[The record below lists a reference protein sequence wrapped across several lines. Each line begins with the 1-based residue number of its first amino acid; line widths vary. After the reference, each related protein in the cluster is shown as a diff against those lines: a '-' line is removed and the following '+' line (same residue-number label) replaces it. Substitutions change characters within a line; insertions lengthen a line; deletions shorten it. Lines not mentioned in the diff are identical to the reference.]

1 MTVHQEVKA
10 LGHVFSLEEGVPLRD
25 GQPIE
30 FKPLQG
36 GYEERRTS
44 IYAGDHIDTLVHIV
58 FVAFD
63 GAYKGIYRYDA
74 TDSINRIKSLKK
86 EARTA
91 VMA

>member
-1 MTVHQEVKA
+1 MLQQEVKA
-10 LGHVFSLEEGVPLRD
+10 LGKVFSLKEGVPLRD

-36 GYEERRTS
+36 GYEERS
-44 IYAGDHIDTLVHIV
+44 ICAGDHIDTLVHIV

-63 GAYKGIYRYDA
+63 GAYKGIYRYAA
-74 TDSINRIKSLKK
+74 TDGINAIKSIK
-86 EARTA
+86 EKARSA